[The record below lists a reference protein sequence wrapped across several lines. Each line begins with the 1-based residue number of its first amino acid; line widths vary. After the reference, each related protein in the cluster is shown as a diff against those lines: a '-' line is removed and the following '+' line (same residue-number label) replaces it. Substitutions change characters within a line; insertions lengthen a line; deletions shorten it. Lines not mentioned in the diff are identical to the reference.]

1 MRQNGLT
8 LAAGSLVAVAL
19 LLRLV
24 VYSVEETKVAVKLT
38 FGKPT
43 GEVAEPGPHFKWPYP
58 IQDVVSYDARLR
70 VLKGPFEQMTTSD
83 QRPLLVSGFLL
94 WRITSPQTFHKEV
107 KDEAAAEVKLRGL
120 LRTAIQNEVGQVAF
134 GQLVSTQL
142 AQLQYDQVEAR
153 MLSRIREKLQASDIG
168 VEVTMAGI
176 RRLGLPKEATAA
188 VFARM
193 REERKAAAA
202 GILATGRARAGEIL
216 AQAEGK
222 KAEVL
227 AAAEAEAQ
235 TILGEAEKEVTKLY
249 EEVREDPDLYVY
261 LQEIKALRKLL
272 DQRTTL
278 VFDPSQPPFNLLSRS
293 LDAEEQGQ

>member
-1 MRQNGLT
+1 M
-8 LAAGSLVAVAL
+8 VAVAL

-43 GEVAEPGPHFKWPYP
+43 GEVSEPGPHLKWPYP
-58 IQDVVSYDARLR
+58 IQDVVSYDGRLR
-70 VLKGPFEQMTTSD
+70 VLKGPFEQLTTSD

-94 WRITSPQTFHKEV
+94 WRIASPQVFQKEV
-107 KDEAAAEVKLRGL
+107 KDEAAAEIKLRGF

-134 GQLVSTQL
+134 GQLISTDL
-142 AQLQYDQVEAR
+142 SQLQYDQVESR
-153 MLSRIREKLQASDIG
+153 MLGRIREKLKANNIG
-168 VEVTMAGI
+168 VEVAMAGI

-188 VFARM
+188 VFSRM
-193 REERKAAAA
+193 REERRAAAA
-202 GILATGRARAGEIL
+202 GIIADGRAKAGQIR

-222 KAEVL
+222 KAEL
-227 AAAEAEAQ
+227 IAAAEAQAE
-235 TILGEAEKEVTKLY
+235 TILAEAESEVTRLY
-249 EEVREDPDLYVY
+249 EDVREDPELYIY
-261 LQEIKALRKLL
+261 LQEVKALRKLL

-293 LDAEEQGQ
+293 LEQAQEGEGQ